1 MGGPSKGNAAETGV
15 ELPGESI
22 LMKVPTENYNAYN
35 AFTFSINLLTSQ
47 RGCGGQGG
55 QVDQGGQGGQGGQV
69 DQVDCKVGVIKMEGQ
84 PYLADLTIAQL
95 QGGRAGQGCGVG
107 HDQKC
112 REDGWDCQV
121 GQCPMDTGQGY
132 QVSQG
137 VQWGNG

>member
-22 LMKVPTENYNAYN
+22 LMKVPTEYYNAYN

-95 QGGRAGQGCGVG
+95 QGGRGGQGCV
-107 HDQKC
+107 H
-112 REDGWDCQV
+112 
-121 GQCPMDTGQGY
+121 
-132 QVSQG
+132 
-137 VQWGNG
+137 